1 LLRPFSLAFTFGCDL
16 FQIESKIA
24 KVNWRTPGEASLD
37 RIFDL
42 AIIGGGINGCGIAR
56 DAAGRGNSVF
66 LCEMN
71 DLASGTSSWSTK
83 LVHGGLRYLEYY
95 EFRLVREALIERE
108 ILWQIAPHI
117 IRPLRFVLPHHD
129 GLRPA
134 WLLRLGLFLYDH
146 IGGRHLLPPTRSVD
160 LTRDEVGKPLVAGRY
175 VRGFEYSDCFVD
187 DARLVVLTARDAADC
202 GAEICTRSRAV
213 EIRQVDGIWQVTVE
227 NTGSGE
233 RRTIRARVLV
243 NAGGPWVEQVLASG
257 AGVNAR
263 AKVRLVQGS
272 HIVVRKLYAHD
283 RAYMFQN
290 SDGRIVFVI
299 PYQDDFTLI
308 GTTDRDFDGD
318 PANVKASTEEIKY
331 LCDSVSEYLAKP
343 VIPEDV
349 VWTYAGVR
357 PLYDDGASEAK
368 AATRDYVFELDTPGG
383 APLLS
388 IYGGKITTY
397 RRLAEEAL
405 ERLSPYLRSAKARE
419 GWTAKSPL
427 PGGDMDVSA
436 IPPLSAELVR
446 NYPFL
451 NAAHANRLAHAY
463 GTRAAKL
470 LGRAKSM
477 ADLGQSFG
485 ATLTESEVRYLM
497 SSEWACT
504 AEDIVWRR
512 SKLGL
517 RLSPAEIAAIDDWI
531 AAHRVSIERPLLE
544 AGRRT

>member
-1 LLRPFSLAFTFGCDL
+1 M
-16 FQIESKIA
+16 
-24 KVNWRTPGEASLD
+24 D

-42 AIIGGGINGCGIAR
+42 AIIGGGVNGCGIAR

-146 IGGRHLLPPTRSVD
+146 IGGRKLLPPTRSVD
-160 LTRDEVGKPLVAGRY
+160 LTRDEVGKPLVANRY
-175 VRGFEYSDCFVD
+175 TIGFEYSDCFVD
-187 DARLVVLTARDAADC
+187 DARLVVLTARDAADR
-202 GAEICTRSRAV
+202 GAEIRTRSRAV
-213 EIRQVDGIWQVTVE
+213 EIRQHDGIWQVTVE
-227 NTGSGE
+227 HTPSGQ
-233 RRTIRARVLV
+233 RSCIRARVLV
-243 NAGGPWVEQVLASG
+243 NAGGPWVEQVLALG
-257 AGVNAR
+257 AGVNAKAR
-263 AKVRLVQGS
+263 VRLVQGS
-272 HIVVRKLYAHD
+272 HIVVPKLYAHD
-283 RAYMFQN
+283 RAYMLQN
-290 SDGRIVFVI
+290 GDGRIVFVI

-308 GTTDRDFDGD
+308 GTTDRDFEGD
-318 PANVKASTEEIKY
+318 PAKVKASSEEIKY
-331 LCDSVSEYLAKP
+331 LCDSVSEYLATP
-343 VIPEDV
+343 VNPADV
-349 VWTYAGVR
+349 IWTYAGVR

-368 AATRDYVFELDTPGG
+368 AATREYVLELDTPGG

-388 IYGGKITTY
+388 IYGGKITTH

-405 ERLSPYLRSAKARE
+405 ELLSPYLHSAKACE

-427 PGGDMDVSA
+427 PGGDFDVTA
-436 IPPLSAELVR
+436 IASLSAELLR
-446 NYPFL
+446 AYPL
-451 NAAHANRLAHAY
+451 LTPAHASRLAHAY
-463 GTRAAKL
+463 GTRASKL
-470 LGRAKSM
+470 LGNAKSPG
-477 ADLGQSFG
+477 DLGQSFG
-485 ATLTESEVRYLM
+485 ATLTESEVKYLM

-517 RLSPAEIAAIDDWI
+517 RLSAAEIAAIDDWI
-531 AAHRVSIERPLLE
+531 NARSAP
-544 AGRRT
+544 G